1 MIVAYLDEFG
11 HVGPYISTTHKKFK
25 DHPLFGYAGIVLP
38 EASIRP
44 FGAKFERVKARQFR
58 SEIIRTGKHPRRWE
72 KKGAEM
78 FTTDAYNKYPERVDF
93 ISDLADYMKKLGGRI
108 FFYGEEKPVGTEKM
122 TGQSAADRTR
132 AVLTES
138 VRRLCRYADL
148 RGENLT
154 IFLDKGGPM
163 PREEAITSL
172 AQFIYASPNPSM
184 KRIVEVPMEL
194 ESHRYGA
201 VQFADWMCAIA
212 SRATHFHFSDSGEF
226 AWAPTVFG
234 TVFNGRTL
242 DESRI
247 WLPSQERHVSD
258 KAIRHTRKWCTS
270 ENTSHIRHGA
280 HLTQSV
286 RDAMGT
292 ASEDRGHHDDVGS
305 RRLR

>member
-11 HVGPYISTTHKKFK
+11 HVGPYISTAHKKFK

-38 EASIRP
+38 EASIRS
-44 FGAKFERVKARQFR
+44 FGAKFEQVKARQFR
-58 SEIIRTGKHPRRWE
+58 SEIVKTGKHPRRWE

-78 FTTDAYNKYPERVDF
+78 FTTGAYSKYPERVDF
-93 ISDLADYMKKLGGRI
+93 ISDLADYMARLGGKI
-108 FFYGEEKPVGTEKM
+108 FFYGEEKPAGTEKE

-172 AQFIYASPNPSM
+172 AQFIYASPDPPM

-212 SRATHFHFSDSGEF
+212 SRATHFHFSDSDEF
-226 AWAPTVFG
+226 SWAPNVFG
-234 TVFNGRTL
+234 AVFNERAL

-247 WLPSQERHVSD
+247 WLPSQERPVRA
-258 KAIRHTRKWCTS
+258 KAIKHTRKWRTS
-270 ENTSHIRHGA
+270 ESASAIHHGA
-280 HLTQSV
+280 HMTQRI
-286 RDAMGT
+286 RDAMII
-292 ASEDRGHHDDVGS
+292 SS
-305 RRLR
+305 R

>member
-11 HVGPYISTTHKKFK
+11 HVGPYISTMHKKFK

-38 EASIRP
+38 EDAIRP
-44 FGAKFERVKARQFR
+44 FGAKFEQVKARQFR
-58 SEIIRTGKHPRRWE
+58 SEIVKTGKHPRRWE

-78 FTTDAYNKYPERVDF
+78 FTTGAYNKYPERVDF
-93 ISDLADYMKKLGGRI
+93 ISDLADYMMRLGGRI

-122 TGQSAADRTR
+122 TGQSAAYRTR

-148 RGENLT
+148 RDEHLT

-172 AQFIYASPNPSM
+172 AQFIYASTDPPM
-184 KRIVEVPMEL
+184 KRIIEVPMEL

-201 VQFADWMCAIA
+201 VQFADWMCAIT
-212 SRATHFHFSDSGEF
+212 SRATHFHFSDSDEF
-226 AWAPTVFG
+226 SWASSVFG
-234 TVFNGRTL
+234 TVFDGRTV
-242 DESRI
+242 DGSRI
-247 WLPSQERHVSD
+247 WLPSQDRPVSP

-270 ENTSHIRHGA
+270 KQASLTRHGA

-286 RDAMGT
+286 RDVMSTPIGPF
-292 ASEDRGHHDDVGS
+292 G
-305 RRLR
+305 